1 MTTGRQ
7 AVAISA
13 LLMLANLFM
22 AVFIFADTKLKARAR
37 SSRLRLSQLLAKG
50 SQNDHQGANGPSDG
64 VGDFEMMSVQINP
77 MAVHTT
83 PKDPGVDAEIEVVD
97 DHQEEKAASQVQA
110 PWVEATADDGR
121 VYYHNTDTDETSWD
135 LPRARSEHGGQ

>member
-50 SQNDHQGANGPSDG
+50 KGENDLQTLHPEIASRALCNGGRIS
-64 VGDFEMMSVQINP
+64 GDRKASMSI
-77 MAVHTT
+77 
-83 PKDPGVDAEIEVVD
+83 PKE
-97 DHQEEKAASQVQA
+97 A
-110 PWVEATADDGR
+110 PW
-121 VYYHNTDTDETSWD
+121 W
-135 LPRARSEHGGQ
+135 